1 MNLTDY
7 DKELERRCETLE
19 SEIHELTNQVE
30 FLRTMVVIARR
41 TFCFTG
47 KLNSMTREKASDVV
61 ESNGGYISTS
71 VTSNTDY
78 LVTNTPNSNT
88 TKNRQAKKHK
98 TQIITEKQFLFL
110 FGLEEYL

>member
-1 MNLTDY
+1 MSQTDY
-7 DKELERRCETLE
+7 DQELEARCESLE
-19 SEIHELTNQVE
+19 SELHELSTQVE
-30 FLRTMVVIARR
+30 FLRTMVIITRR

-47 KLNSMTREKASDVV
+47 KLQSMTRERASKIV

-88 TKNRQAKKHK
+88 TKNRQAQKHK